1 MNPIRFARDL
11 TMGLIT
17 SKDGSYS
24 LTKLA
29 AATFHCLLALGV
41 VAHTYTNNFT
51 FDIEVWLVYGGF
63 AVGHASY
70 DKTMAVVN
78 SLKTRKMEKE
88 NADPAQSGS

>member
-1 MNPIRFARDL
+1 MNPFLFVRDL

-29 AATFHCLLALGV
+29 ATTFHCLLALGV
-41 VAHTYTNNFT
+41 IAHTYVNDLNF
-51 FDIEVWLVYGGF
+51 DMEVWLVYGGF
-63 AVGHASY
+63 AVGHAGY

-78 SLKTRKMEKE
+78 SFKTRKMEKS
-88 NADPAQSGS
+88 NADPA

>member
-1 MNPIRFARDL
+1 MNPIRFVRDL

-29 AATFHCLLALGV
+29 ATTFHFQLAIWL
-41 VAHTYTNNFT
+41 AWHTYTKG
-51 FDIEVWLVYGGF
+51 FDMEAWILYGTF
-63 AVGHASY
+63 AVGHAGY

-78 SLKTRKMEKE
+78 SFKTRKMEKE

>member
-1 MNPIRFARDL
+1 MNPIRFVRDL

-29 AATFHCLLALGV
+29 ATTFHCLLALGV
-41 VAHTYTNNFT
+41 VAHTHVNQFN

-63 AVGHASY
+63 AVGHAGY
-70 DKTMAVVN
+70 DKTMAVIN
-78 SLKTRKMEKE
+78 DFKTRKMEKT
-88 NADPAQSGS
+88 NDVTP

>member
-1 MNPIRFARDL
+1 MNPIRFVRDL

-29 AATFHCLLALGV
+29 ATTFHFNLAV
-41 VAHTYTNNFT
+41 SVMWHTYTKGFEL
-51 FDIEVWLVYGGF
+51 EVWVLYGTL
-63 AVGHASY
+63 AIGHAGY

-78 SLKTRKMEKE
+78 SFKTRQMEKT
-88 NADPAQSGS
+88 NADPAQPSS